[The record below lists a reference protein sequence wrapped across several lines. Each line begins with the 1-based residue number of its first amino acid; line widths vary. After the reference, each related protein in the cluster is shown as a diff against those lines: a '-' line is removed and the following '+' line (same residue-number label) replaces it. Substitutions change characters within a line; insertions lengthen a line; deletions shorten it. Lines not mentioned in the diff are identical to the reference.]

1 MIDNLATDISVSVLD
16 KVKDRTGIW
25 RMEFCFHMSAGAG
38 KGAAALSWR
47 LRAKKL
53 AEGRRAPLQM
63 RHTISSYLER
73 THRYES

>member
-1 MIDNLATDISVSVLD
+1 
-16 KVKDRTGIW
+16 
-25 RMEFCFHMSAGAG
+25 MEFVFHMPAGAG

-47 LRAKKL
+47 LSAKKL
-53 AEGRRAPLQM
+53 AGGRRAPLQM